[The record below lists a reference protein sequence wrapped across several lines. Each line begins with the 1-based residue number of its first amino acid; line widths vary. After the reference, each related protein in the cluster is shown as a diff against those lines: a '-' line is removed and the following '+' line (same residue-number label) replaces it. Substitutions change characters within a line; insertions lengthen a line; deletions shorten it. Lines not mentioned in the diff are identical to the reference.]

1 MINTGAEFVKIE
13 TSNLVEAVLRKPKTS
28 VPS

>member
-13 TSNLVEAVLRKPKTS
+13 TSNLVEAVLRNPKTG